1 MNKTELIDTVAKDSS
16 LARTDAAKAVESI
29 LRSRNWLML
38 HAIGVRASV
47 FDATAVLIAVSVL
60 SVLPIGP
67 GVGAGAMVLILGAG
81 AMVLILG
88 ASGVASVSAAGVLLT
103 ATGTLGALAYA
114 GWALADRLW
123 TNEAP
128 VAGLAPPA
136 KAPRALA
143 LP

>member
-1 MNKTELIDTVAKDSS
+1 
-16 LARTDAAKAVESI
+16 
-29 LRSRNWLML
+29 ML

-67 GVGAGAMVLILGAG
+67 GVGAGAMVLILGPSG
-81 AMVLILG
+81 
-88 ASGVASVSAAGVLLT
+88 GVASVSAAGVLLT

-114 GWALADRLW
+114 GWALTDRLW
-123 TNEAP
+123 TKRSASRRP
-128 VAGLAPPA
+128 RPPA